1 MYGLAT
7 RRHRTIVCIFIFT
20 SGLLIANGC
29 SSGESQGETNQSC
42 PSGDCTCEEEE
53 GWCVTSDGGSDERR
67 DGTSRGPEDVS
78 RDANRRDAS
87 VTDADSNT
95 MRDGSSGDVSPS
107 EDVVPDARRD
117 AARDGSTT
125 PSEWTQL
132 FGTIGK
138 DTIGDVTTDSLG
150 HVYVM
155 GGLGLRVEGRTQSE
169 AFVAQFEPDGT
180 RRWLERLDGDPRA
193 VTTDGRGHLYVAG
206 RVSSMSNK
214 RNPQAFVARFDR
226 RGERQWKTRIGTS
239 VREVGHD
246 VTADQQGRVYM
257 VGRTRGDLNG
267 RRDEDDAGAQ
277 GFVAAFDSTGARQ
290 WTRLVGASQYS
301 RASAVTTN
309 ERGRIHVTGFFT
321 GKLAGESNYGDTDG
335 FVATY
340 APDGTRRKLEVFG
353 TSGDDYAQAI
363 MVGRRR
369 GWIYVAG
376 DTVGTFS
383 GQDTYRYPHGFLLAM
398 DSAGTRQWGEL
409 IGSSE
414 EQRVPDATIG
424 ARGELHVAG
433 YTRGGSTGPWTRN
446 KGLVDGFVA
455 TFDGNG
461 TRRDVLHVGTPGREK
476 VKAVAADGQ
485 GRLYVAGETANSLD
499 GQSYQGGET
508 DVFLKRIR

>member
-1 MYGLAT
+1 
-7 RRHRTIVCIFIFT
+7 V
-20 SGLLIANGC
+20 
-29 SSGESQGETNQSC
+29 
-42 PSGDCTCEEEE
+42 
-53 GWCVTSDGGSDERR
+53 
-67 DGTSRGPEDVS
+67 SRGTDDVS
-78 RDANRRDAS
+78 RDANRGDTSA
-87 VTDADSNT
+87 TDAASDT

-107 EDVVPDARRD
+107 QDVVPDARRD
-117 AARDGSTT
+117 AARDGGTT
-125 PSEWTQL
+125 PSEWTRL
-132 FGTIGK
+132 FGGIGN
-138 DTIGDVTTDSLG
+138 DAIEDVATDSLG
-150 HVYVM
+150 HVYVV
-155 GGLGLRVEGRTQSE
+155 GRLELRVEERIQSK

-206 RVSSMSNK
+206 RASSMSNK

-239 VREVGHD
+239 MREVGHD

-267 RRDEDDAGAQ
+267 RRDEDDSGAQ
-277 GFVAAFDSTGARQ
+277 GFVAAFDSTGTRQ

-340 APDGTRRKLEVFG
+340 APDGTRRELEVFG

-369 GWIYVAG
+369 GRIYVAG
-376 DTVGTFS
+376 DTIGTFS
-383 GQDTYRYPHGFLLAM
+383 GPNTYRYPHGFLLAM
-398 DSAGTRQWGEL
+398 DSTGTRQWVEL

-414 EQRVPDATIG
+414 KQRVLDATIG
-424 ARGELHVAG
+424 ARGKFYVAG
-433 YTRGGSTGPWTRN
+433 YTRGGSTGPWARN

-476 VKAVAADGQ
+476 VKAVATDGKE
-485 GRLYVAGETANSLD
+485 RLYVAGETANSLD
-499 GQSYQGGET
+499 GQPYKGGEA